1 MPNSRVLLGARSCKS
16 ATTKAH
22 LEEARTDS
30 KKISKYLPLSP
41 QALFIA
47 PLPYLTAAS
56 YLSSTSLSS
65 HRSRYS
71 PTPYPKVPSL
81 FSFNTIRTTTMSA
94 FVSPFTVSFRSS
106 LRGTALSSP
115 CASGRPAISMVASK
129 AVPFLEAPPKLDG
142 SMVGDVG
149 FDPLYFSDY
158 INLEYAAAAE
168 LKNGRVAMLACV
180 GMLVQEFVHL
190 PNPMFAEPNPI
201 KAIYSVP
208 VEGWIQILAFIS
220 VVELA
225 TFKTTYETMGDY
237 GFDPLG
243 MGKEDKL
250 ADLKL
255 KELKNARL
263 AMIASIGFIMQI
275 LVTDKPIFAQLA
287 SLGQ

>member
-1 MPNSRVLLGARSCKS
+1 
-16 ATTKAH
+16 
-22 LEEARTDS
+22 
-30 KKISKYLPLSP
+30 
-41 QALFIA
+41 
-47 PLPYLTAAS
+47 
-56 YLSSTSLSS
+56 
-65 HRSRYS
+65 
-71 PTPYPKVPSL
+71 
-81 FSFNTIRTTTMSA
+81 MSA